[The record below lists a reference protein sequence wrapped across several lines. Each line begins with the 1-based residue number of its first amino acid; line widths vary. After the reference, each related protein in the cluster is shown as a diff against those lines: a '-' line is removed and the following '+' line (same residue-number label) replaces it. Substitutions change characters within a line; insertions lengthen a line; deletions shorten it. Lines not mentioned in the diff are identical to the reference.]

1 MNKVIT
7 LTLGVVLLGTG
18 VAFAEDQPAVA
29 TGQPTV
35 ATGDQAQPAVATQ
48 AQVAPVEVG
57 NKFCPISHEEVGKN
71 GMQPYKVTYNGKV
84 YNLCCKMCL
93 KDFNQDPE
101 KYSKMLDEEAAK
113 EEAATRS

>member
-7 LTLGVVLLGTG
+7 LTLGVILLGG
-18 VAFAEDQPAVA
+18 GLVFAQEQSQATADQS
-29 TGQPTV
+29 
-35 ATGDQAQPAVATQ
+35 
-48 AQVAPVEVG
+48 QVKPIEVG

-101 KYSKMLDEEAAK
+101 KYFKMLDEEVAKEKAAK
-113 EEAATRS
+113 I